1 MINASTKET
10 VTSEDIQMMPVEDIG
25 AVVNLQ
31 AGVMD
36 GHFRG
41 GRSNEADVHLRC
53 YGE

>member
-1 MINASTKET
+1 
-10 VTSEDIQMMPVEDIG
+10 MMPVEDIG

-41 GRSNEADVHLRC
+41 GRSNEVAYLIDGIPVTDAFNGGNSCRN
-53 YGE
+53 